1 MRRNILIST
10 PDGYWVCE
18 PFLQI
23 ATRDALQ
30 SGTYKTWA
38 PLIQQVADKKE
49 PGISDSDLLEGQIR
63 AIRFAFF
70 ERCSNDLVRLLDIYN
85 EQFPEESGIL
95 YPLCELIL
103 AYPEFMKLSDL
114 PLKIQARVCAP
125 LVTQV
130 THWLLK
136 PDPIVSGA
144 RSLLEKLEPTDQSD
158 LRVALAVRAVCEGNL
173 SEAETLLADQHS
185 LSAEKTRAW
194 CLFLRG
200 RTDEALALYERL
212 VAEQIQTTRGRKRRF
227 ALWHDLIGATF
238 PLALLTTGRKED
250 QARSAELLKG
260 SCKVRDYYPAIPLYA
275 ALEILCD
282 AQQGRQTESLYRAV
296 YDALR
301 EADKTALYLYYFL
314 PSFWEEP
321 ESLKSFL
328 RDLKALQQSYA
339 AAGYRWL
346 ELECQILAASVPSEE
361 ESLEAIETAR
371 NALAQMGIQ
380 SVALRYGKAESW
392 ERALNALSALS
403 SSAATGADQP
413 EIAKPAR
420 LAWELSFGN
429 QNWVYDIRPLEQK
442 RSANGDWSKGR
453 PVALKRLMEKSDK
466 KFPFLT
472 DQDWKVCQCISV
484 EYSGNGYYGRRSEYC
499 LKIERALLSLIGH
512 PHLYRRDSDTPIE
525 LVRGEPVLQVTRKGE
540 AIAVSLRPQISE
552 NPASCVVDE
561 ETPTRFRVIEVTEPL
576 KQLAGIL
583 KNGLKVPATA
593 RERVLE
599 TIASIAHI
607 ATVHSDVGGDFLS
620 DLPVEEVPTDSRP
633 LMHLMPDGR
642 GLKLELFVRPL
653 GASGPCHCPGTGG
666 EMVLAE
672 VDGKRVRVNR
682 DLGEERLRAAQVVE
696 ACPALEHAAE
706 GDFRWALD
714 DPEECLDTLLALQE
728 LGDQA
733 TMEWPQGGRMHVQTG
748 AFSSFQGAI
757 RSQREWFSASGEMR
771 VDNDLVLNLRQ
782 LIELTEASAGR
793 FVSLGEGRF
802 LALTR
807 EFRRRLDEMRFL
819 GEVHGDEVRI
829 SPLAALAFEEAT
841 SGLGK
846 FKADKKWKEAMA
858 RVEEAMARTTAV
870 PKTLQA
876 ELRDYQIEGYQ
887 WLDRLAHW
895 GVGACLADDMGLGKT
910 LQALALILSRTAA
923 GPALVVAPTSV
934 CLNWVAEA
942 GRFAPTLNPVVFGAG
957 DRKQTLDDL
966 GPGDLL
972 LVTYTLLQQEA
983 DLFAEREWGTVVLDE
998 AQAIKNMAT
1007 RRSKAAMRLKAG
1019 FRMLTTGTPIENH
1032 LGELWNLFRFINP
1045 GLLGSIERFNTRFAN
1060 PIERDGNKEARLRL
1074 KKLIQPF
1081 ILRRTKSQVLEELPA
1096 RTEILRH
1103 VTLSTQET
1111 AFYEALR
1118 LKAIEAIEANPEEAG
1133 QKRFRVL
1140 AEIMRL
1146 RRACCNVE
1154 LVTPGLNLP
1163 SSRLAVFGELIDELV
1178 EGHHKALVFSQFVD
1192 HLALIRTSLDE
1203 KKIAYQ
1209 YLDGSTPAAERKRR
1223 VDAFQAGE
1231 GDVFLISLRAG
1242 GLGLNLT
1249 AADYVI
1255 HMDPWWNPAVEDQA
1269 SDRAH
1274 RIGQQRPVT
1283 IYRLIA
1289 ENTIEQK
1296 IVALHEHKR
1305 DLADGLLDGTDM
1317 GARISTEDLVQLLR
1331 ESA

>member
-1 MRRNILIST
+1 
-10 PDGYWVCE
+10 
-18 PFLQI
+18 
-23 ATRDALQ
+23 
-30 SGTYKTWA
+30 
-38 PLIQQVADKKE
+38 
-49 PGISDSDLLEGQIR
+49 
-63 AIRFAFF
+63 
-70 ERCSNDLVRLLDIYN
+70 
-85 EQFPEESGIL
+85 
-95 YPLCELIL
+95 
-103 AYPEFMKLSDL
+103 
-114 PLKIQARVCAP
+114 
-125 LVTQV
+125 
-130 THWLLK
+130 
-136 PDPIVSGA
+136 
-144 RSLLEKLEPTDQSD
+144 
-158 LRVALAVRAVCEGNL
+158 
-173 SEAETLLADQHS
+173 
-185 LSAEKTRAW
+185 
-194 CLFLRG
+194 LRG
-200 RTDEALALYERL
+200 QTDEALVLYERL
-212 VAEQIQTTRGRKRRF
+212 VAEQTASPKGRKRRF

-260 SCKVRDYYPAIPLYA
+260 ACKVRNYYPAIPLYA

-282 AQQGRQTESLYRAV
+282 TLQGRQTGSLYRAV
-296 YDALR
+296 YDALL
-301 EADKTALYLYYFL
+301 EADKTAFYLYYFL
-314 PSFWEEP
+314 PLFWEEP
-321 ESLKSFL
+321 DRVKDFL
-328 RDLKALQQSYA
+328 QDLKAFEKRCA

-346 ELECQILAASVPSEE
+346 ELESQILAASAPTEE
-361 ESLEAIETAR
+361 ESSDTVETAQ
-371 NALAQMGIQ
+371 NALAEMGIQ
-380 SVALRYGKAESW
+380 SVVLRYGVAESW

-403 SSAATGADQP
+403 PSAAATADQS
-413 EIAKPAR
+413 EVSKPAR
-420 LAWELSFGN
+420 LVWQLDIGK
-429 QNWVYDIRPLEQK
+429 QNWVHDIRPLEQK
-442 RSANGDWSKGR
+442 RSANGAWSRGR
-453 PVALKRLMEKSDK
+453 PVALKRLMEKSVK
-466 KFPFLT
+466 KFPYLT
-472 DQDWKVCQCISV
+472 DQDWRVCQCISV
-484 EYSGNGYYGRRSEYC
+484 DRGGGYYYYSGRLEYY
-499 LKIERALLSLIGH
+499 LKRDRALLNLIGH
-512 PHLYRRDSDTPIE
+512 PYLFRGDKDTPIE

-540 AIAVSLRPQISE
+540 TIKVSLRPQVPE
-552 NPASCVVDE
+552 DPGECLLDE
-561 ETPTRFRVIEVTEPL
+561 ETPTRFRVIEVTDSL
-576 KQLAGIL
+576 KKLAGIL
-583 KNGLKVPATA
+583 GPGLEVPASA

-599 TIASIAHI
+599 AIAGIAHI

-620 DLPVEEVPTDSRP
+620 DLPVEEVPADSRP
-633 LMHLMPDGR
+633 LVYLMPEGQ
-642 GLKLELFVRPL
+642 GLKLEMFVRPFGEQGPSHRP
-653 GASGPCHCPGTGG
+653 GAGG
-666 EMVLAE
+666 EVILAE
-672 VDGKRVRVNR
+672 VDGKRMRVQR
-682 DLGEERLRAAQVVE
+682 DLAEERRRAVRVVE
-696 ACPALEHAAE
+696 ASPALEDGTQ
-706 GDFRWALD
+706 GDSRWVWALD
-714 DPEECLDTLLALQE
+714 DPETCLETLLALQE
-728 LGDQA
+728 LGEEV
-733 TMEWPQGGRMHVQTG
+733 TLEWPQGGRMRVQAG
-748 AFSSFQGAI
+748 SASVFQGAI
-757 RSQREWFSASGEMR
+757 RSQREWFSASGELR

-793 FVSLGEGRF
+793 FVPLGEGRF

-807 EFRRRLDEMRFL
+807 EFRRRLDELRFL
-819 GEVHGDEVRI
+819 GEVQGDEVRI
-829 SPLAALAFEEAT
+829 SPLAALAFEEA
-841 SGLGK
+841 SNGLGK
-846 FKADKKWKEAMA
+846 IKTDKKWKEALS
-858 RVEEAMARTTAV
+858 RVEAAMARTAPV

-876 ELRDYQIEGYQ
+876 ELRDYQIEGFQ

-910 LQALALILSRTAA
+910 LQALALLLSRTTT

-942 GRFAPTLNPVVFGAG
+942 SRFAPTLNPIVFGAG
-957 DRKQTLDDL
+957 DRKQTLEDL

-1045 GLLGSIERFNTRFAN
+1045 GLLGSLERFNTRFAN

-1103 VTLSTQET
+1103 VTLSDQET

-1118 LKAIEAIEANPEEAG
+1118 QKAIESIEANQEGAG
-1133 QKRFRVL
+1133 QKRIRVL

-1146 RRACCNVE
+1146 RRACCNAE
-1154 LVTPGLNLP
+1154 LVTPGINLP
-1163 SSRLAVFGELIDELV
+1163 SSRLAVFGELIDELI
-1178 EGHHKALVFSQFVD
+1178 EGNHKALVFSQFVD
-1192 HLALIRTSLDE
+1192 HLALIRAHLEE

-1223 VDAFQAGE
+1223 VDAFQNGE
-1231 GDVFLISLRAG
+1231 GEVFLISLRAG

-1317 GARISTEDLVQLLR
+1317 GTRISTEDLVQLIR
-1331 ESA
+1331 ESAAN